1 MATLS
6 RSRTLKS
13 RCGLNM
19 YRNRKDDSLILQ
31 QEPGIVP
38 GSQVVRLGTD
48 TFDERSLKTIRNE
61 VEDGGNGGALL
72 RVDSTPLVIS

>member
-72 RVDSTPLVIS
+72 RVDSTPLLIS

>member
-1 MATLS
+1 MH
-6 RSRTLKS
+6 
-13 RCGLNM
+13 
-19 YRNRKDDSLILQ
+19 RNRKDDSLILQ

>member
-1 MATLS
+1 
-6 RSRTLKS
+6 
-13 RCGLNM
+13 M

-31 QEPGIVP
+31 QEPGILP